1 MRVFAFS
8 AGTPITLM
16 VSTCR
21 SLLSQVVA
29 EEDVGKA
36 FSMASCLEI
45 IANMMGS
52 VVTLRLYTATSA
64 YFAGTVYLFIA
75 LAYAVIVILLIT
87 LNNYNK
93 R

>member
-1 MRVFAFS
+1 
-8 AGTPITLM
+8 M

-29 EEDVGKA
+29 EDNVGKA

-45 IANMMGS
+45 LANMLGS
-52 VVTLRLYTATSA
+52 IVTLRLYTETSK

-75 LAYAVIVILLIT
+75 ALYFVIVILLHVLKR
-87 LNNYNK
+87 LNAS